1 MRPLILLIL
10 SSLMLAACSSNTSS
24 TAKVLR
30 LNGHTMGTMWS
41 VKLVLE
47 DATAANFYWEAIQ
60 DELDNINSKMSTYQA
75 DSEVSRL
82 NSLDKAG
89 CVDASKETLAVVG
102 AALALSE
109 QSSGAFDITVGPLV
123 NAWGFGP
130 DYTDEAVPDADR
142 LLTLAKSTG
151 YQHIRIQDKKVCKD
165 QGATQIDL
173 SAIAKGYAVDQVAR
187 YLDRIEMQ
195 HYLVEVG
202 GELFARGNKP
212 DGSAWRI
219 GIETPSA
226 NKREVFENTIVPLVD
241 IAIASSGDYRNYF
254 EKNGL
259 RYSHTID
266 PRTAKPIAHTL
277 ASVTVVA
284 ENSMLADAWAT
295 ALMVLGPQ
303 DGLKLAN
310 TLQLPV
316 LMLVRVD
323 DGFLSQPSDAFTAYM
338 AKQL

>member
-1 MRPLILLIL
+1 MRLLTLLAL
-10 SSLMLAACSSNTSS
+10 SSLLLACSSNTNPN
-24 TAKVLR
+24 AKVLR

-60 DELDNINSKMSTYQA
+60 DELDNINNKMSTYQA
-75 DSEVSRL
+75 DSEVSQL

-89 CVDASKETLAVVG
+89 CVDASKETLAVVNS
-102 AALALSE
+102 ALELSQ
-109 QSSGAFDITVGPLV
+109 QSGGAFDITVGPLV

-130 DYTDEAVPDADR
+130 DYTDEAVPDADK
-142 LLTLAKSTG
+142 LAALAKSTG
-151 YQHIRIQDKKVCKD
+151 YQHIRIQDKTLCKD
-165 QGATQIDL
+165 QAATQIDL

-212 DGSAWRI
+212 DGTAWRI
-219 GIETPSA
+219 GIETPSES
-226 NKREVFENTIVPLVD
+226 KREVFENTIVPLHD
-241 IAIASSGDYRNYF
+241 IGIASSGDYRNYF
-254 EKNGL
+254 EKNGV
-259 RYSHTID
+259 RYSHSID
-266 PRTAKPIAHTL
+266 PRTAKPITHKL

-323 DGFLSQPSDAFTAYM
+323 EGFVSRPSDAFTAYM
-338 AKQL
+338 AKQR